1 MIISP
6 LGTPWITQASWN
18 EVGPREAAHLRR
30 GRDRDRERA
39 RRSRRQRK
47 V

>member
-6 LGTPWITQASWN
+6 LGPPWITQASWN
-18 EVGPREAAHLRR
+18 ELSPREVAHHR
-30 GRDRDRERA
+30 RDRDRDRA
-39 RRSRRQRK
+39 RRSRRQRE

>member
-18 EVGPREAAHLRR
+18 EVSPREAAHLR
-30 GRDRDRERA
+30 RDRDRERA
-39 RRSRRQRK
+39 RRSRRQHK